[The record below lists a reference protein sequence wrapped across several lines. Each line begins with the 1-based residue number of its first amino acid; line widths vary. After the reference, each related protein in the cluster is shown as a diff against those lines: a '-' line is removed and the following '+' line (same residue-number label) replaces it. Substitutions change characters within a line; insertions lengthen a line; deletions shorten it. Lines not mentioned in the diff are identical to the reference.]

1 MSGRSGFGRVL
12 GLAVAVL
19 LVWGVAQYVVL
30 LVKLQAAQSN
40 FSRMTTV
47 YRTAG
52 EAEFRKSVVEALRA
66 EGFHHVEPGDIA
78 IEAGGG
84 SGTAKFRLEVTHERN
99 ILWFPVRKSAVL
111 YAEAFYDR
119 AL

>member
-12 GLAVAVL
+12 WLALAVL
-19 LVWGVAQYVVL
+19 LVWGLAQYIVL
-30 LVKLQAAQSN
+30 EVKLQAAQSN
-40 FSRMTTV
+40 FSRLTAV

-52 EAEFRKSVVEALRA
+52 EAEFRKSVVEALRG
-66 EGFHHVEPGDIA
+66 EGFRVEPGDIS

-84 SGTAKFRLEVTHERN
+84 SGTARFRLKVTQERN
-99 ILWFPVRKSAVL
+99 ILWFPIRRSAVL
-111 YAEAFYDR
+111 VAETFYDR